1 MPYCRAISIPRT
13 NKTDR
18 DALLQ
23 FKDKISDDPFGV
35 FSTWNDSIHFC
46 QWQGI
51 TCGHR
56 HPRITQLILRS
67 MKLVGSL
74 SPFIGNMS
82 FLQKLDIQNNS
93 FVGEIPPEI
102 GKLYRLKYLDLSNN
116 SFSGQIP
123 ANISGCINLEALR
136 LVKNMLVGEVPIAI
150 ASMSKLT
157 KVLISLNNLS
167 GNFPEFFGN
176 LTSLV
181 FIIAGHN
188 NFVGRVPASL
198 GRLQNLECLYLGG
211 NGLSGTLPSS
221 IFNIS
226 SLVNIEFPQNQLE
239 GSLPL
244 DLGVTLPNLIELN
257 VADNQFIGPIPA
269 AISNATNLM
278 DLSIT
283 INKFSGNVPTV
294 EKLNQLQWIVASYN
308 QLGSDAPCDLKF
320 LDSIN
325 STSLQVL
332 DISDNNFRGI
342 LPESI
347 GNLSSQIN
355 RMSIENNR
363 LSGNIPSSIGNLQ
376 GLELLSMGNNKFT
389 GNIPDTIAN
398 LIELKYFSADM
409 NKLTGNIPSSIGN
422 LTELMELILNGNNL
436 QGRIPPSIG
445 RCQKLVGLDL
455 SQNTLIGILPSQFF
469 TISSLSIYLDLS
481 ENQLSGSLPEEI
493 GTLKN
498 LGAFG
503 IFGNKLSGEIPSS
516 LGRCTS
522 LEVLYLDN
530 NLFEGHISSFLS
542 SLNGL
547 QFLDLSSNNFSG
559 PVPTFLE
566 HFQLQYLN
574 LSFNNFEGEVPSKGV
589 FLNTSATSLEGNNK
603 LCGGM
608 PILDLPSCSTSIG
621 KRGSSTY
628 IIIAVTCGIV
638 AALILLS
645 LLMTFYWLRRKNS
658 KASLETPSIV
668 GFQQVS
674 YKDIVK
680 ATDGFN
686 SSNLIGVGG
695 FGSVYKGTLG
705 DDNKIVAFKVFDL
718 KQRGA
723 SKSFMAECEVLKNIR
738 HRNLV
743 KILTAC
749 SSVDFQGNEFK
760 ALIYEFMENGSLEE
774 WLHPYL
780 APNGTQ
786 RQRLSFVQ
794 RLNIAFDVACAVD
807 YLHHQGQNE
816 VIHCDLKPSNI
827 LLDAQMNGHV
837 GDFGLAR
844 IFPNAIGD
852 LLASQTSSIGLKGT
866 IGYAPPEYGMG
877 SEVSKDGDVYSYGVL
892 LLEIFT
898 GKRPT
903 HNEFKDALNLHD
915 YCAAALPERVADIVD
930 QQLLFCE
937 IEESSIADTLSN
949 QRSISAHVQECLV
962 MIFEIGV
969 ACSAELPRER
979 MKIGDAEAR
988 LRSLKERVN
997 KMGFS

>member
-1 MPYCRAISIPRT
+1 
-13 NKTDR
+13 
-18 DALLQ
+18 
-23 FKDKISDDPFGV
+23 
-35 FSTWNDSIHFC
+35 
-46 QWQGI
+46 
-51 TCGHR
+51 
-56 HPRITQLILRS
+56 ITQLILRS

-136 LVKNMLVGEVPIAI
+136 LVKNMLVGEVLIAI

-188 NFVGRVPASL
+188 NFVGR
-198 GRLQNLECLYLGG
+198 
-211 NGLSGTLPSS
+211 
-221 IFNIS
+221 
-226 SLVNIEFPQNQLE
+226 FPQNQLE

-332 DISDNNFRGI
+332 DISDNNFSGI

-355 RMSIENNR
+355 RMTIENNR

-455 SQNTLIGILPSQFF
+455 SQNTLIGILPSQIF

-481 ENQLSGSLPEEI
+481 ENQLSGSLLEEI

-498 LGAFG
+498 LGALG

-516 LGRCTS
+516 
-522 LEVLYLDN
+522 LDN

-749 SSVDFQGNEFK
+749 SSVDFRGNEFK

-786 RQRLSFVQ
+786 TQILSFVH
-794 RLNIAFDVACAVD
+794 RLNIAFDIACAVD

-827 LLDAQMNGHV
+827 LLDAQTNGHV
-837 GDFGLAR
+837 GNFGLAR

-915 YCAAALPERVADIVD
+915 YCAAVLPERVADIVD